1 MNIGDIVI
9 SINGRDKDKH
19 FIIIKTDSEY
29 SLIANGKTRRI
40 EKPKRKKC
48 KHLKL
53 ESKADNIIVEKIKES
68 KLTNNELRRYLAAI
82 IIADST
88 CDPVS

>member
-9 SINGRDKDKH
+9 SINGRDKGKN
-19 FIIIKTDSEY
+19 FIVIETDSEY
-29 SLIANGKTRRI
+29 SSIANGKTRRI

-53 ESKADNIIVEKIKES
+53 ESKTDNIIVEKIKEG
-68 KLTNNELRRYLAAI
+68 KLTNNELRRHLAAI
-82 IIADST
+82 NIADST
-88 CDPVS
+88 RDPVS